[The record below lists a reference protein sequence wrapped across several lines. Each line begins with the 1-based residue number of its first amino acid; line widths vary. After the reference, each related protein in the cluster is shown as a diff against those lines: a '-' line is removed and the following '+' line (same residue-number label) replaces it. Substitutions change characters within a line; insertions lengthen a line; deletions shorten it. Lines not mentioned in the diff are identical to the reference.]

1 MFSDPATLAL
11 LQPHLLVVV
20 TVGAFIG
27 GLAAGGAGF
36 AFGIVA
42 SGIWLQ
48 ALDPV
53 HTTALVVSG
62 GLTIQLG
69 TIWPLRRAIEP
80 RRVWPFLVAG
90 LLGVPIGVWLLVRT
104 DAHALKF
111 ALGIFLVVYGLYALL
126 APRLPKLGA
135 GPGADAA
142 IGFVGG
148 ILGGLGGYSGV
159 LPAIWCQ
166 LRGWPKETSRGVYQP
181 FILMA
186 HVTTLIL
193 VGIVALDR
201 AALLLFLAALPALA
215 LGAWT
220 GWQIYGRLDE
230 RRFRQALAGLLVVSG
245 IALVI

>member
-1 MFSDPATLAL
+1 MFSDPAALAV
-11 LQPHLLVVV
+11 LQPHLLVIVWL
-20 TVGAFIG
+20 GAFIG
-27 GLAAGGAGF
+27 ALAAGGAGF

-42 SGIWLQ
+42 SAIWLQ

-69 TIWPLRRAIEP
+69 TIWPLRHAIEP
-80 RRVWPFLVAG
+80 QRVWPFLAAG
-90 LLGVPIGVWLLVRT
+90 LVGVPIGVALLVRT
-104 DAHALKF
+104 DAHVLKF
-111 ALGIFLVVYGLYALL
+111 ALGIFLAVYGLYALL
-126 APRLPKLGA
+126 APRLPKIG
-135 GPGADAA
+135 GGRIADSA
-142 IGFVGG
+142 IGLAGG

-215 LGAWT
+215 AGAWA
-220 GWQIYGRLDE
+220 GWRIYGRLDE
-230 RRFRQALAGLLVVSG
+230 RRFRQMLAAV
-245 IALVI
+245 LVISGTMLVI